1 MIQKSNA
8 KNTKSLLGGC
18 FFIFLQK
25 RKIKAMK
32 TEKRRKKEKRNGK
45 SRKRKDEKI

>member
-1 MIQKSNA
+1 VIQKSNT
-8 KNTKSLLGGC
+8 KNTKSLLGVC

-32 TEKRRKKEKRNGK
+32 TEKRRKNEEKGEKEWK
-45 SRKRKDEKI
+45 E

>member
-1 MIQKSNA
+1 MVSSSETI
-8 KNTKSLLGGC
+8 TKKFVGRV

-32 TEKRRKKEKRNGK
+32 TEKRRKNEEKGEKEWK
-45 SRKRKDEKI
+45 E